1 MILEIISKKGSL
13 LRQAPP
19 EKIAT
24 FAMRLK
30 RQKDWGLS
38 YQRMPIKH
46 TEKGKREINAENIEE
61 FATIIS
67 RRKGDFLI

>member
-24 FAMRLK
+24 FAMRL
-30 RQKDWGLS
+30 RMRDAWGLNFRLI
-38 YQRMPIKH
+38 QIKH

-61 FATIIS
+61 FATFIS